1 MVTEK
6 GVGNKY
12 QSKQP
17 TMSAI
22 AELGHKAKKER
33 LCSFSHSGVGII
45 TLVYDPRYPEETTDN
60 KTRRP
65 LGSK

>member
-1 MVTEK
+1 M
-6 GVGNKY
+6 
-12 QSKQP
+12 Q
-17 TMSAI
+17 
-22 AELGHKAKKER
+22 
-33 LCSFSHSGVGII
+33 SFSHSGVGII